1 MLRRVVS
8 WKLADILEVLN
19 VSIITQIIKTIS
31 TSESSSVFTTLYDE
45 TFQEESHLHVSTCLK
60 ILPIWKYE
68 A

>member
-8 WKLADILEVLN
+8 WNLADILEVPN

-45 TFQEESHLHVSTCLK
+45 TFQEESHLHVSTC
-60 ILPIWKYE
+60 
-68 A
+68 